1 MDYLKGLQALSVHLG
16 HSGDHLLEADQLLPG
31 PDVPIKR
38 HILYEAYIYG
48 PVSRQF
54 HKVTH
59 FVVVH
64 TPHQDHIHLQSVL
77 SSSKSVDTHTSYLK
91 VNNEKLTATEVHAE
105 TSTFC
110 NIVSLLLSFRFR
122 ALMCTKSYASKG
134 LIPVTELSQQAEEK
148 KRHLDR
154 PESQLNGVVNGG
166 KHPLQAPPP
175 CQLLKAIFSQRVQAE
190 IQERQACTKVRV

>member
-1 MDYLKGLQALSVHLG
+1 MYTLVTLETISLKLTSFCRAQMFPSNGIYSMKRTFMGLC
-16 HSGDHLLEADQLLPG
+16 
-31 PDVPIKR
+31 R
-38 HILYEAYIYG
+38 
-48 PVSRQF
+48 VSST
-54 HKVTH
+54 KS
-59 FVVVH
+59 H
-64 TPHQDHIHLQSVL
+64 T
-77 SSSKSVDTHTSYLK
+77 SSSLTPLIRTTFTCRMYQAAVSLWTPIRPISRSTMNKS
-91 VNNEKLTATEVHAE
+91 TATEVHIE

-122 ALMCTKSYASKG
+122 AVRCTTSYASKG
-134 LIPVTELSQQAEEK
+134 LKPVTEWSQQAEEK

-190 IQERQACTKVRV
+190 IQERQACTKARV